1 MARIVKNPDDRRLEI
16 IRAARELFQTKEY
29 SKTTMQD
36 IMVKLNIAKGT
47 IYHYFSS
54 KEELLEAVVE
64 DLVDQELKRKEEL
77 LNSERVINLTALE
90 KLKVIIS
97 DDSLADEN
105 DGILETLHHQEN
117 TEMHTKQLGRY
128 IVKLAPLWASVFRQG
143 CEEGVFKTEH
153 PLECAEFILAGV
165 QFLTDKGFYPWTD
178 SQLGR
183 RISAFTSLLE
193 AQLGASP
200 GSLSFIYER
209 LTDTV

>member
-1 MARIVKNPDDRRLEI
+1 MTRIVKNPDDRKLEI

-36 IMVKLNIAKGT
+36 IMIKLNIAKGT

-54 KEELLEAVVE
+54 KEELLGAVVE
-64 DLVDQELKRKEEL
+64 DLVNQELKRKEEL
-77 LNSERVINLTALE
+77 LSSDMVKNMSALE

-97 DDSLADEN
+97 DDSLAEEN
-105 DGILETLHHQEN
+105 DGILDSLHHPEN

-128 IVKLAPLWASVFRQG
+128 IVKLAPLWASIFRQG
-143 CEEGVFKTEH
+143 CEEGVFKIEH
-153 PLECAEFILAGV
+153 PLECAELILAGV

-178 SQLGR
+178 SQLER
-183 RISAFTSLLE
+183 RISAFTSLME
-193 AQLGASP
+193 AQLGASS
-200 GSLSFIYER
+200 GSLSFINER

>member
-16 IRAARELFQTKEY
+16 IRAARELFQAKEY

-105 DGILETLHHQEN
+105 EGILDSLHHPEN

-128 IVKLAPLWASVFRQG
+128 IIKLAPLWASIFRQG
-143 CEEGVFKTEH
+143 CEEGVFKIEH

-183 RISAFTSLLE
+183 RINAFTSL
-193 AQLGASP
+193 
-200 GSLSFIYER
+200 
-209 LTDTV
+209 

>member
-16 IRAARELFQTKEY
+16 IRAARELFQAKEY

-97 DDSLADEN
+97 DE
-105 DGILETLHHQEN
+105 I
-117 TEMHTKQLGRY
+117 GRAH
-128 IVKLAPLWASVFRQG
+128 V
-143 CEEGVFKTEH
+143 
-153 PLECAEFILAGV
+153 
-165 QFLTDKGFYPWTD
+165 
-178 SQLGR
+178 
-183 RISAFTSLLE
+183 
-193 AQLGASP
+193 
-200 GSLSFIYER
+200 
-209 LTDTV
+209 

>member
-16 IRAARELFQTKEY
+16 IRAARELFQTKDY

-77 LNSERVINLTALE
+77 LNSDKVKNLPALE
-90 KLKVIIS
+90 KLKMIIS

-105 DGILETLHHQEN
+105 DGILDSLHHPEN

-128 IVKLAPLWASVFRQG
+128 IIKLAPLWASIFRQG
-143 CEEGVFKTEH
+143 CDEGVFNIEH

-193 AQLGASP
+193 AQLGALP
-200 GSLSFIYER
+200 GSLSFINER